1 MVSGLVFCENDQVS
15 SCVPFINMFE
25 QVFLSDIHLAT
36 DDGFEN
42 FFLEFGDLG
51 FFFDLFLGVV
61 CGNCF
66 GELFLGV

>member
-1 MVSGLVFCENDQVS
+1 
-15 SCVPFINMFE
+15 MFE